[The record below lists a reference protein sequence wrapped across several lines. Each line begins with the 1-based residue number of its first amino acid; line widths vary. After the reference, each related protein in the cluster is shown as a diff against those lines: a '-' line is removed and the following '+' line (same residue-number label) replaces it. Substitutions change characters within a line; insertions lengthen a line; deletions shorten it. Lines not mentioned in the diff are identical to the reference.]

1 VGLFNL
7 FGKKPKAEAEID
19 QTLRVDFHS
28 HLLPGIDDGCQTI
41 EDSLE
46 NIRELQKQ
54 GVKKIITTPHIF
66 QELYPNTPEIIRSKL
81 AQVRKAL
88 SDHQI
93 EMDIEA
99 TAEYYLDEWF
109 CENFKDI
116 ELLTLPGKY
125 ILVETNYM
133 ERPHF
138 LEEILFELQLS
149 GYKVILA
156 HPERYNYLLG
166 DFSKLDD
173 LFDTGILFQ
182 CNLLSFT
189 GYYSPR
195 IREASMHLLRNKMI
209 HIVGSDIH
217 KIKHSTTIT
226 QFKKTKEYGELLK
239 LNLMNNSFE

>member
-7 FGKKPKAEAEID
+7 FGSKPKAEAEID
-19 QTLRVDFHS
+19 QSLRVDFHS

-54 GVKKIITTPHIF
+54 GIKKIITTPHIF

-81 AQVRKAL
+81 AIVRKAL
-88 SDHQI
+88 SDQQI

-109 CENFKDI
+109 CKNFKDI

-133 ERPHF
+133 EKPHF
-138 LEEILFELQLS
+138 MEEILFELQIS

-166 DFSKLDD
+166 DFRKFND

-195 IREASMHLLRNKMI
+195 IKEASMYLLKNKMM
-209 HIVGSDIH
+209 HMVGSDIH
-217 KIKHSTTIT
+217 KMKHASTIT
-226 QFKKTKEYGELLK
+226 QFKKSKDYAELMK
-239 LNLMNNSFE
+239 LNLLNNRFE